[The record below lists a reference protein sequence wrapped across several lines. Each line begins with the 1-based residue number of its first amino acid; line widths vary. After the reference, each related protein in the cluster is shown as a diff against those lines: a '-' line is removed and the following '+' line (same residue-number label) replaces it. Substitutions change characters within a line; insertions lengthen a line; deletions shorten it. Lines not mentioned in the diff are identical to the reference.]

1 MGYFHKR
8 QPVENE
14 EELESDAEEKDSEVS
29 GNFESL
35 NRSVDLTCVI
45 LLLCLF
51 NEGVMNN
58 RGGGRRSMYVTVKIY
73 SCTLR
78 FLL

>member
-14 EELESDAEEKDSEVS
+14 EEMGSDAEEKDSEVS
-29 GNFESL
+29 GNIENL
-35 NRSVDLTCVI
+35 NRSVGLTCVI

-58 RGGGRRSMYVTVKIY
+58 RGGGRGPSM
-73 SCTLR
+73 
-78 FLL
+78 